1 MIVLPMLC
9 LLLCDV
15 PVERIK
21 RPFLIDMFAHV
32 FVCFLAQIV
41 GGQKL
46 PVQETCPV
54 KSVCLLLQFLICGRL
69 RCRDTITINTVFF
82 KKIFASFVITHG
94 LKRTPDFF
102 LLTVYIQKIYR
113 PAAFIRSHRP
123 VFMYTVACSHP
134 FMQGLNNLTISLRIR
149 FLKKQYP
156 KT

>member
-1 MIVLPMLC
+1 MILGNASSPMIVLPMLC

-123 VFMYTVACSHP
+123 DFMYTVACSHP
-134 FMQGLNNLTISLRIR
+134 FKQSFP
-149 FLKKQYP
+149 FLFRHGSNF
-156 KT
+156 